1 MFPFLGVAIV
11 SLIENNQND
20 FDKINIFILDDEL
33 TSKNKK
39 RLKNLIN
46 NPNHIL
52 TFIKTKNLE
61 DLKVNIIGLDKKFSI
76 DSFTTYARLFMAL
89 SYLILMLSLY

>member
-33 TSKNKK
+33 TSKEGGKK
-39 RLKNLIN
+39 VI
-46 NPNHIL
+46 
-52 TFIKTKNLE
+52 
-61 DLKVNIIGLDKKFSI
+61 
-76 DSFTTYARLFMAL
+76 
-89 SYLILMLSLY
+89 